1 MNSSRDKILNAV
13 KEAVKIPSRIPEKPE
28 GINAKIAESLKSI
41 TPKDYAGLRDQFAKE
56 LDIVSGEFVLVKSA
70 SELVSHLSGDMKSKN
85 FTSLA
90 VSDEISSKN
99 IASHI
104 KKELP
109 ELEFVFPAD
118 LAPEQKKNKLAKTSA
133 ALVNIDFA
141 VADVASL
148 AVLIDNTKSLF
159 IHYLPD
165 CIYVVV
171 KPEQILAN
179 LFELFTKVP
188 KEKAKNMLLIT
199 GPSRTADI
207 EKILILGAHG
217 PRRLVVY
224 WLEEK

>member
-13 KEAVKIPSRIPEKPE
+13 KEAVKIPSRVPELPE

-41 TPKDYAGLRDQFAKE
+41 TPKDYTGLRDQFAKE
-56 LDIVSGEFVLVKSA
+56 LDLVSGEFVLVKS
-70 SELVSHLSGDMKSKN
+70 SRELISHLAGDLKSRN
-85 FTSLA
+85 YSSLA
-90 VSDEISSKN
+90 VSSDNTIKN
-99 IASHI
+99 IALQTS
-104 KKELP
+104 KELSQ
-109 ELEFVFPAD
+109 LECIFPAD
-118 LAPEQKKNKLAKTSA
+118 LDHEQKKNKLAKTGA

-141 VADVASL
+141 VADIASL
-148 AVLIDNTKSLF
+148 AVILENTSSLYL
-159 IHYLPD
+159 HYLPD
-165 CIYVVV
+165 CVYVVV
-171 KPEQILAN
+171 KPEQMLAN
-179 LFELFTKVP
+179 LFELFAKVP